1 MDSSSLFNVKARIQL
16 TISIPFGVADKPLGQ
31 SRPRNRRSKRH
42 WPHDLRRLRAKRSK
56 SLHLLPRHQSLRA
69 SLQRN
74 ERLGYLSFSP
84 SLPLSPLTSPAQ
96 PLLQHLQQSLGKGSA
111 HAIPADFYKLEDCKR
126 LAEELKKREPKLHVR
141 VNNSGSNWGAPF
153 DEFPDSAWTR
163 VLTLNLT
170 RVFTITQAVT
180 PLLEAAAT
188 KDDPAR
194 IINIGS
200 VDGLRVPSLETF
212 SYSASKAGLHQL
224 SRVLANHLGKRNITS
239 NALACGPFESKMM
252 AATLKTFGETIVAG
266 IPLGRIGSP
275 EDVAG
280 ACLFLSSRAGAF
292 VNGATIALDGGS
304 LVGSKL

>member
-1 MDSSSLFNVKARIQL
+1 L
-16 TISIPFGVADKPLGQ
+16 
-31 SRPRNRRSKRH
+31 
-42 WPHDLRRLRAKRSK
+42 
-56 SLHLLPRHQSLRA
+56 
-69 SLQRN
+69 
-74 ERLGYLSFSP
+74 
-84 SLPLSPLTSPAQ
+84 
-96 PLLQHLQQSLGKGSA
+96 
-111 HAIPADFYKLEDCKR
+111 
-126 LAEELKKREPKLHVR
+126 
-141 VNNSGSNWGAPF
+141 VNNSGSNWGAPY

-170 RVFTITQAVT
+170 RVFTITQALT
-180 PLLEAAAT
+180 PLLEAAAS
-188 KDDPAR
+188 PSSPSR

-239 NALACGPFESKMM
+239 NVLACGPFESKMM
-252 AATLKTFGETIVAG
+252 AQTLKSFGEEIKAG
-266 IPLGRIGSP
+266 IPLGRIGTP

-280 ACLFLSSRAGAF
+280 ACLFLSSRAGAY

>member
-1 MDSSSLFNVKARIQL
+1 MDSSSLFNVKGKVVLVTGGAKGIGRM
-16 TISIPFGVADKPLGQ
+16 ISEGFVQNGAKVYIS
-31 SRPRNRRSKRH
+31 SR
-42 WPHDLRRLRAKRSK
+42 DAKACEQACK
-56 SLHLLPRHQSLRA
+56 ELNA
-69 SLQRN
+69 
-74 ERLGYLSFSP
+74 
-84 SLPLSPLTSPAQ
+84 
-96 PLLQHLQQSLGKGSA
+96 LGKGSA

-126 LAEELKKREPKLHVR
+126 LADELKKREPKLHVL
-141 VNNSGSNWGAPF
+141 VNNSGSNWGAPY

-188 KDDPAR
+188 KEDPAR

-200 VDGLRVPSLETF
+200 VDGVRVPSLETF

-252 AATLKTFGETIVAG
+252 AATLKDFGEMIIEG
-266 IPLGRIGSP
+266 IPLGRIGTP
-275 EDVAG
+275 QDVAG